1 LRSLSTASWSLGSGS
16 KELRELDEFFIEI
29 KTLVRVMRILVH
41 FQECDLEFEL
51 QGQRILCS
59 SFPRKKM
66 NVLRIGVEEQ
76 NKTFIKIGFYVFE

>member
-1 LRSLSTASWSLGSGS
+1 
-16 KELRELDEFFIEI
+16 
-29 KTLVRVMRILVH
+29 MRILVL
-41 FQECDLEFEL
+41 FQERDLEFEL